1 MSASPAPVFEGS
13 VEPRAQWVWH
23 LAVLSGLV
31 GLILLIFRYETVNA
45 VQVWWIY
52 ETYTHCFLILPISSW
67 LIWQKRDELEV
78 ITPTITRS
86 SLLAIPPLLL
96 VWLIGKY
103 ATINEVRQFAVV
115 GLIQVA
121 TLTIL
126 GARVYRTILFPMIY
140 LFFLVPVGQYLVP
153 PMQDFATRFTD
164 IGLTLLGVPHYT
176 EGTLI
181 ELTTGRFEIAEACAG
196 LRFMIATVTL
206 GVLFAHLSYQKWYK
220 IALFLVACIA
230 VPLIG
235 NGLRCIAIIMLAYY
249 TNNEVAVGADH
260 LVYGWVFNVTI
271 LLVLFFLG
279 NRFRDLPSPSK
290 TLENREL
297 RPFSRLTV
305 LIVAVF
311 TAVAIYL
318 GPAYASWRDA
328 LPVSINE
335 RPLTDLFQSK
345 WSPAAEQTQKWK
357 PIYPTSDQEILARL
371 IPTSLNPAPVDLAIE
386 YYGRMREG
394 QSLIATTNRLWD
406 ADVWTL
412 VENRRMS
419 APIGAET
426 IQVSER
432 VLWSPSERRLVW
444 SFYWMDGIFTTS
456 ATSIKLLQLKTAFVG
471 NPAGALIAL
480 STPINGPVEDARFR
494 LKEAIS
500 LISDLPSRLADAGR
514 PLNSQ
519 TSSN

>member
-1 MSASPAPVFEGS
+1 
-13 VEPRAQWVWH
+13 
-23 LAVLSGLV
+23 
-31 GLILLIFRYETVNA
+31 
-45 VQVWWIY
+45 
-52 ETYTHCFLILPISSW
+52 
-67 LIWQKRDELEV
+67 
-78 ITPTITRS
+78 
-86 SLLAIPPLLL
+86 
-96 VWLIGKY
+96 
-103 ATINEVRQFAVV
+103 
-115 GLIQVA
+115 
-121 TLTIL
+121 
-126 GARVYRTILFPMIY
+126 
-140 LFFLVPVGQYLVP
+140 
-153 PMQDFATRFTD
+153 MQDFATRFTD

-220 IALFLVACIA
+220 ISLFLVACIA

-260 LVYGWVFNVTI
+260 LVYGWVFNVAI

-290 TLENREL
+290 TFENREL
-297 RPFSRLTV
+297 RPFSRLAV
-305 LIVAVF
+305 LVVAAL

-318 GPAYASWRDA
+318 GPAYANWRDA
-328 LPVSINE
+328 LPVTINE
-335 RPLTDLFQSK
+335 GALTDLFQSR
-345 WSPAAEQTQKWK
+345 WLPAAEQTQKWK

-371 IPTSLNPAPVDLAIE
+371 IPTSENPAPVDLAIE

-394 QSLIATTNRLWD
+394 QSLIATTNRFWD
-406 ADVWTL
+406 PDVWRLFET
-412 VENRRMS
+412 RRMS
-419 APIGAET
+419 APIGAKT

-432 VLWSPSERRLVW
+432 VLWSTSERRLLW
-444 SFYWMDGIFTTS
+444 SVYWMDGIFTTS
-456 ATSIKLLQLKTAFVG
+456 ATRIKLLQLKTAFVG
-471 NPAGALIAL
+471 NPAGALVAL
-480 STPINGPVEDARFR
+480 STPIDGPVEDARVR

-500 LISDLPSRLADAGR
+500 LISDLPSRLADAES
-514 PLNSQ
+514 PLNSR